1 MGKLCNGCKT
11 SLPEQGNV
19 GSLNLS
25 EQNHGRGEAGTG
37 TRGGGL
43 NKTLKLLLIIS
54 VFLVPCWSV
63 EYLSFVLIFIFLSQV
78 ALRSL

>member
-25 EQNHGRGEAGTG
+25 EQNHGRGEDGTG

-43 NKTLKLLLIIS
+43 NKSLKLLDS
-54 VFLVPCWSV
+54 FLCS
-63 EYLSFVLIFIFLSQV
+63 SFHGQKDS
-78 ALRSL
+78 

>member
-43 NKTLKLLLIIS
+43 NKSLKLHT
-54 VFLVPCWSV
+54 FDDFCVPCSMLV
-63 EYLSFVLIFIFLSQV
+63 SRIFIICPNIHISLSS
-78 ALRSL
+78 RS